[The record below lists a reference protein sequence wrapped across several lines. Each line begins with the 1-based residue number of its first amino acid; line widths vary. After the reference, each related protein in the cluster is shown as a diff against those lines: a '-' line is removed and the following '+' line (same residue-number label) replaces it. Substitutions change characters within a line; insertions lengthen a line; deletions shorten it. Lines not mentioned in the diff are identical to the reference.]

1 MDDTSTPSPRPDLYA
16 FPTSFMDNL
25 GFVINKVGERIN
37 RQIEGVIAPHELTVR
52 QYGLLLLLQA
62 QGPQAQIVLS
72 QQVGLDRTSVMR
84 TVDLLEARGLVR
96 RDPDPT
102 DRRKH
107 SVALTDA
114 GTELLAHSLIKVQ
127 QTERDFAAVL
137 SDKERAQLLSLLKRL
152 LDLGERS

>member
-1 MDDTSTPSPRPDLYA
+1 MDNTTAPSPHPEPHA
-16 FPTSFMDNL
+16 FPASFLDNL
-25 GFVINKVGERIN
+25 GFVVNKVGERIN
-37 RQIEGVIAPHELTVR
+37 REIEGVTAPRRLTVR

-72 QQVGLDRTSVMR
+72 QQIGLDRTSVMR

-96 RDPDPT
+96 RDPDLS

-114 GTELLAHSLIKVQ
+114 GGELLA
-127 QTERDFAAVL
+127 QTLTEVRQAERNVVAAL
-137 SDKERAQLLSLLKRL
+137 SEQEQAQLLSLLKRL
-152 LDLGERS
+152 LELGE